1 MRVVLDIKEEKL
13 DIFLTIIKNLKSD
26 IIDGIDFLDND
37 LDIEPIERDSED
49 YKELR
54 EIKIQNNPKYS
65 LSEAKEILGL

>member
-26 IIDGIDFLDND
+26 IIDSIDFLDNEV
-37 LDIEPIERDSED
+37 DIEPIQKDSKE
-49 YKELR
+49 YKELQ
-54 EIKIQNNPKYS
+54 EIKIRNNPKYS